1 LHLFK
6 IKPYSFIILGLFFGI
21 SLIISTYLSSFNFTF
36 SFFSQTF
43 AQSSDVQVIKYR
55 NLTLDLGNGVTTK
68 AQLSYPAIEKG
79 PFPGVLLVPGSGPA
93 DMNYTAN
100 NNSKLFWQISQ
111 YLSERGFVVL
121 KYDKRGIGENLTI
134 INNDVW
140 GNMTYNDLKQDA
152 QRALNVLMQQ
162 PEVDAKRITLI
173 GHSEGGEIVAR
184 IATTINPIFKIDN
197 IVLMAPRIEKPLDQ
211 VYYGYVIFPIEYA
224 KQVLDKNHTGSFS
237 LQQALQDQVFQSMIG
252 SGNNTTSLNLYNAS
266 ISNDTKL
273 LKSNYNSSKD
283 VYVNINTELKPFL
296 EKKFEKAFEGTKC
309 DILSG
314 VPCPIYLK
322 SLIKLQ
328 PTLNI
333 IDKVPNSTSILVLH
347 GQNDSGSRVQQAFL
361 LQQRL
366 VELNHPD
373 YTLITYPDVG
383 HLFYPSTRWTTE
395 SGPIPE
401 YVLAD
406 LYSWLGSHSSFTP
419 LHTSMTSSN
428 PSSYSNFI
436 NK

>member
-1 LHLFK
+1 M
-6 IKPYSFIILGLFFGI
+6 GLFFGI

-68 AQLSYPAIEKG
+68 AQISYPAIGKG

-100 NNSKLFWQISQ
+100 NNSKLFWQIAQ

-237 LQQALQDQVFQSMIG
+237 LQQALQDPIFQSMIG
-252 SGNNTTSLNLYNAS
+252 SGNTTTSLNLNNAS

-296 EKKFEKAFEGTKC
+296 EKRFEKAFEGTKC

-333 IDKVPNSTSILVLH
+333 IDKVPNSTSILILH

-373 YTLITYPDVG
+373 HTLITYPDVG

-395 SGPIPE
+395 SGLIPE

-406 LYSWLGSHSSFTP
+406 LYSWLESHSEFTP

-428 PSSYSNFI
+428 PSSYSNFV